1 MDKFII
7 NMLLM
12 FFFLLAQTA
21 EATQQE
27 AQELCVQKTVSRCL
41 YQCQKTNIINC
52 TQACP
57 ENAKNQCRQ
66 AGE

>member
-1 MDKFII
+1 MDKFIVSI
-7 NMLLM
+7 LMM

-21 EATQQE
+21 EATPQE
-27 AQELCVQKTVSRCL
+27 AQELCVQKTVNSCL
-41 YQCQKTNIINC
+41 YQCQKTNTINC
-52 TQACP
+52 TQACQ